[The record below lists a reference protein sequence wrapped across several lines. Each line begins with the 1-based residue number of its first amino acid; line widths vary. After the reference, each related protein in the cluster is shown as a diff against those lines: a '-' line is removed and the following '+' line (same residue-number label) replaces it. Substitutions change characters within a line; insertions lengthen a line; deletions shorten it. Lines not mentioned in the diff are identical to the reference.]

1 MKLILSIFFS
11 VLILSANERVDHH
24 KASILEKVFSQI
36 SINQKLKIWCDEN
49 ALVSQ
54 LKDHNRFQMVDSCLD
69 ANVIL
74 LNDKENLSQNCEN
87 KHIFA
92 LKYDILSNVP
102 SSFGAF
108 FWKKGRPNIVIIKPR
123 IESRS
128 IKISK
133 NLENYLEEEV
143 W

>member
-1 MKLILSIFFS
+1 MKLILSILFS

-24 KASILEKVFSQI
+24 RATILEKVFSQI
-36 SINQKLKIWCDEN
+36 SINQKVKIWCDESS
-49 ALVSQ
+49 LVFQ
-54 LKDHNRFQMVDSCLD
+54 LKNHSRLQVVDSCSD
-69 ANVIL
+69 ASVIL
-74 LNDKENLSQNCEN
+74 LNDKENLSQNCEG
-87 KHIFA
+87 KHVFA

-123 IESRS
+123 LESQS
-128 IKISK
+128 IIISK
-133 NLENYLEEEV
+133 SLEEYLEEEV